1 MNALKFNYMQCEQ
14 SKPIQKFYFSRKGN
28 SIHLFVYDQNKQR
41 TLSKSVNVLFGKGKL
56 KNTPEDFD
64 NQTHKFPKKLKNA
77 ETDNKVIEHWENT
90 INVLLET
97 IDFNSAKELLQQI
110 ERENNT
116 PIVAQHIITLIE
128 HAQTIYRENNERNSS
143 NKYIYSKFINKLI
156 AQKKNAQNRERI
168 FADIP
173 VSSINTNI
181 YKDWEKYLDA
191 RPKLGKRDSMNAFRH
206 VVYDYHHRI
215 IGNSCFSFNH
225 CYTLNLRPKNKKNG
239 KQETLT
245 PQQLEQLKSLNVS
258 NIQLCTKKYNTDEA
272 KTMLLNVALLMYYTF
287 SRPYDILL
295 FDIANFQYNKDYD
308 CWCWRY
314 APHKK
319 GEHAAICEI
328 PIICDEALKIVEK
341 YKGKRKKGYLFP
353 YLENTKGD
361 IYVTRNKITMAI
373 NELLQKAAQF
383 YNWGFKPTMY
393 TLRHTQITN
402 SVAKGMPIN
411 LVADLAQTSVREIN
425 STYYDKKTAALRGF
439 NNFIKTASN
448 VDY

>member
-1 MNALKFNYMQCEQ
+1 MQCEQ
-14 SKPIQKFYFSRKGN
+14 SKLIQNFYFSRKGN
-28 SIHLFVYDQNKQR
+28 SIHLFVYDQNTQR
-41 TLSKSVNVLFGKGKL
+41 TLSKSVKVLFGKGKL
-56 KNTPEDFD
+56 KNTPADFD
-64 NQTHKFPKKLKNA
+64 NKTHKFPKKLKNA
-77 ETDNKVIEHWENT
+77 ETDNKVLEHWENT
-90 INVLLET
+90 INTLLET
-97 IDFNSAKELLQQI
+97 IDFNSAEELLQQI
-110 ERENNT
+110 EREHNT
-116 PIVAQHIITLIE
+116 PIVAQRIVTLIE
-128 HAQTIYRENNERNSS
+128 HAQTIYKENSDRNSS

-156 AQKKNAQNRERI
+156 AQKEKAQKGERI
-168 FADIP
+168 FADTP
-173 VSSINTNI
+173 VSTINTDV

-191 RPKLGKRDSMNAFRH
+191 HPKLGKRDSMNAFRH
-206 VVYDYHHRI
+206 VVYDYQHRI
-215 IGNSCFSFNH
+215 KGNSCFSFNH

-245 PQQLEQLKSLNVS
+245 PQQIKQLESLNTI
-258 NIQLCTKKYNTDEA
+258 NIQLSNKKHNTEEA
-272 KTMLLNVALLMYYTF
+272 KTMLLDVALLMYYTF

-319 GEHAAICEI
+319 GEHATICEI
-328 PIICDEALKIVEK
+328 PITCVEALKIINK

-353 YLENTKGD
+353 YLENSGN
-361 IYVTRNKITMAI
+361 IYVTRNKVTMAI

-393 TLRHTQITN
+393 TLRHTQITT
-402 SVAKGMPIN
+402 SVANGMPIN

-439 NNFIKTASN
+439 NNYIKVNAN
-448 VDY
+448 AGF